1 MPAKSSSSVTTPR
14 SPPPRQTPFVGRRL
28 RVVHVMHGLQL
39 GGLETFVVRLASAGR
54 ELGLEPLVLALGDD
68 GPVRDLL
75 SEHEV
80 PCVWL
85 EGLPGLSPGALRR
98 ITQELRAFEA
108 HVVHGHDMGPWLN
121 AAAAS
126 LLSGGT
132 VPLATFHQTAQP
144 GSKLRPLASVAASLS
159 PALIACGRAV
169 EEEIRGWAPRSAR
182 VVTIENGVPLPEPA
196 SPRERS
202 ALRERLGLP
211 ARSIVFGYLG
221 RLHPEKG
228 VETLV
233 DAFAQAFAR
242 EQNVHLVLIG
252 TGQLEGALR
261 ARNVER
267 VHFLGEVPHGS
278 RLLPAFDVYVQP
290 SLREGR
296 SLALLEAM
304 AAGLPTV
311 TSDIPA
317 IREVHAAGETALLA
331 PPGDARS
338 LAGALRTLA
347 ADATQRA
354 DLGRKARER
363 SRDHSL
369 DTMVQRYATLYRD
382 VVSRWEC

>member
-1 MPAKSSSSVTTPR
+1 MSPKTSSSSASSR
-14 SPPPRQTPFVGRRL
+14 SAPTRQAPFVGRRL
-28 RVVHVMHGLQL
+28 RVVHLMHGLQL

-75 SEHEV
+75 SEHEI

-85 EGLPGLSPGALRR
+85 EGLPGLSPAALRR

-108 HVVHGHDMGPWLN
+108 HLVHGHDMGPWLN

-126 LLSGGT
+126 LLAGGAAP
-132 VPLATFHQTAQP
+132 VATFHQTAQP

-159 PALIACGRAV
+159 PALIACGREV
-169 EEEIRGWAPRSAR
+169 EREIRAWAPRTAN

-202 ALRERLGLP
+202 AIRARLGLP
-211 ARSIVFGYLG
+211 ARATVFGYLG

-233 DAFAQAFAR
+233 EAFAQAFAR
-242 EQNVHLVLIG
+242 DPQAHLVLIG
-252 TGQLEGALR
+252 TGPLESALR

-311 TSDIPA
+311 SSDIPA
-317 IREVHAAGETALLA
+317 IREVHVGEETALLA
-331 PPGDARS
+331 PPGDARA

-347 ADATQRA
+347 GDADRRA
-354 DLGRKARER
+354 AMGRRARER
-363 SRDHSL
+363 SREHSL
-369 DTMVQRYATLYRD
+369 DTMVQRYAALYRD
-382 VVSRWEC
+382 VVSRWES

>member
-1 MPAKSSSSVTTPR
+1 MPPKSSSSASTSR
-14 SPPPRQTPFVGRRL
+14 SAPSRPAPFVGRHL

-54 ELGLEPLVLALGDD
+54 ELGIDPLVLALGDD

-80 PCVWL
+80 PWVWL
-85 EGLPGLSPGALRR
+85 EGLPGLSPAALRR

-126 LLSGGT
+126 LLAGGT
-132 VPLATFHQTAQP
+132 APLATFHQTAQP

-159 PALIACGRAV
+159 PALIACGREV
-169 EEEIRGWAPRSAR
+169 EREIRAWAPRSAR
-182 VVTIENGVPLPEPA
+182 VVTIENGVPLPAPPSA
-196 SPRERS
+196 RERS
-202 ALRERLGLP
+202 ALRARLGLP
-211 ARSIVFGYLG
+211 ARAIVFGYLG

-228 VETLV
+228 VEPLV
-233 DAFAQAFAR
+233 EAFAQAFAR
-242 EQNVHLVLIG
+242 QPEAHLVVIG
-252 TGQLEGALR
+252 TGPLESALR
-261 ARNVER
+261 TRNVER

-278 RLLPAFDVYVQP
+278 RLLPALDVYVQP

-317 IREVHAAGETALLA
+317 IREVHVADETALLT
-331 PPGDARS
+331 PPGDVRA

-347 ADATQRA
+347 GDGDRRA
-354 DLGRKARER
+354 ALGRMALER
-363 SRDHSL
+363 SRVHSL
-369 DTMVQRYATLYRD
+369 DTMVQRYAALYRD
-382 VVSRWEC
+382 VVSRCES